1 MRPRFSQPRA
11 HRDTYCWRL
20 SLAPPPQEKI
30 NYEKE
35 RKIKKLGV
43 TLYPYCKD
51 QICFRV
57 FCVLQMSGLK
67 PIGSNML
74 KLILEY
80 SKLAAA
86 LDTTRHHMSVN
97 GVFLPDN
104 HGMNS
109 D

>member
-1 MRPRFSQPRA
+1 M
-11 HRDTYCWRL
+11 
-20 SLAPPPQEKI
+20 
-30 NYEKE
+30 
-35 RKIKKLGV
+35 
-43 TLYPYCKD
+43 YPYCNGR
-51 QICFRV
+51 ICFRV

>member
-1 MRPRFSQPRA
+1 MGSLYTLLPI
-11 HRDTYCWRL
+11 L
-20 SLAPPPQEKI
+20 S
-30 NYEKE
+30 
-35 RKIKKLGV
+35 
-43 TLYPYCKD
+43 TLVLLNCKGR
-51 QICFRV
+51 ICFRV

-67 PIGSNML
+67 PIGSHML

-109 D
+109 DKSNGKKIDW